1 MLLSAALKIKDESCK
16 PDGFIIFPCV
26 RHGFGYSTLHD
37 LVGTKYHQRDIVEGF
52 IDTNGKFY
60 DRVDAYEYVMFHGQ
74 LSASTRALKRE
85 KGETELYSEDLY

>member
-1 MLLSAALKIKDESCK
+1 MLLCAALKIKDESIK
-16 PDGFIIFPCV
+16 PDGFVILPCI
-26 RHGFGYSTLHD
+26 RHGFGYSILHD
-37 LVGTKYHQRDIVEGF
+37 LVGAKYHQRDIVEGF

-74 LSASTRALKRE
+74 LSASTRELKRE

>member
-1 MLLSAALKIKDESCK
+1 MLLSAALKIKDESFK
-16 PDGFIIFPCV
+16 PEGFLILPCL

-60 DRVDAYEYVMFHGQ
+60 DRRDAYEYAMVNGQ
-74 LSASTRALKRE
+74 LSASTRELKRE
-85 KGETELYSEDLY
+85 HCETELYSEDLY